1 MLTHLRVR
9 HFAIIDQLEVG
20 FGPGLNVV
28 TGETGA
34 GKSILVSALQLVLGA
49 KARPEMVRTGAERA
63 EVEALFDIR
72 EDAAARARLSA
83 MGLEEDEEI
92 VVRRV
97 VEAEGRTR
105 AYVNGKLATASQLA
119 ELASGLV
126 DISSQHQH
134 HTLADCSTHLGFL
147 DGFAGLGRERAEL
160 AEKWRAY
167 QAAKAAADDAEAAA
181 RARVD
186 REDLLR
192 FQLSEVEKL
201 APRPGEE
208 EELVEAIGRL
218 RHGASLA
225 GLTARAEEELY
236 SGEADLVGQL
246 GRLVTELEGAA
257 RIDAALEALVRQLDG
272 ARAEVEDVGRELGRY
287 TRGLRADPERLAEL
301 EERQH
306 QLKRLARKFGGTL
319 ADALA
324 FRLQANAELAAL
336 GGAEGR
342 AEELRRAA
350 DAALAAVTDLARVV
364 SARRRAEAARLGAA
378 ITDELASLG
387 MGEARVEVEVAREE
401 RPGEVVVDGAR
412 LGATGFDRVEFLIA
426 TNRGEAP
433 RPLRKVA
440 SGGELSR
447 ALLAL
452 KRTLAAQGPVGLYV
466 FDEVDTGV
474 GGAVAEVIGRK
485 LHEVSRH
492 HQVLCITHLAQI
504 AVYADTHFQ
513 VRKEVVDDR
522 TRSAVRPLSAAER
535 DEEIARMVGG
545 IHVGEATRR
554 AAMEMIRAAR
564 GGDRAVPGGEG
575 ARRSRRREVAMD
587 ER

>member
-9 HFAIIDQLEVG
+9 RFAIIDQLEVG

-72 EDAAARARLSA
+72 DDAAARTRLAS
-83 MGLEEDEEI
+83 MGIDDEEL

-105 AYVNGKLATASQLA
+105 AYVNGKLATAAQLA

-134 HTLADCSTHLGFL
+134 HTLADAGTHLGFL
-147 DGFAGLGRERAEL
+147 DGFAGLGKERAEL
-160 AEKWRAY
+160 AERWRAWV
-167 QAAKAAADDAEAAA
+167 AAKNVADEADAAA
-181 RARVD
+181 RARGD

-192 FQLSEVEKL
+192 FQVSEIGKL
-201 APRPGEE
+201 APKPGEE
-208 EELVEAIGRL
+208 EALTEQIGRL
-218 RHGASLA
+218 RHGAQLA
-225 GLTARAEEELY
+225 GLTTRAEEVLY

-246 GRLVTELEGAA
+246 TRVVADLESGA
-257 RIDAALEALVRQLDG
+257 RVDPALEPLARQLDG

-287 TRGLRADPERLAEL
+287 TRTLRADPERLAEL
-301 EERQH
+301 EERLH
-306 QLKRLARKFGGTL
+306 QVRRLARKFGGTL
-319 ADALA
+319 VEVLA
-324 FRLQANAELAAL
+324 YQAAATAELEAL
-336 GGAEGR
+336 GGAEER
-342 AEELRRAA
+342 AGALRAA
-350 DAALAAVTDLARVV
+350 AGSALAEVTTLARAV
-364 SARRRAEAARLGAA
+364 SSRRHAEAARLGAA
-378 ITDELASLG
+378 ITEELSSLG
-387 MGEARVEVEVAREE
+387 MGEARVEVAVALEE
-401 RPGEVVVDGAR
+401 RPGEVLVDGGR

-426 TNRGEAP
+426 TNRGESP

-447 ALLAL
+447 SLLAL
-452 KRTLAAQGPVGLYV
+452 KRVLASQGPVGLYV
-466 FDEVDTGV
+466 FDEVDSGV

-485 LHEVSRH
+485 LHEVSQH

-513 VRKEVVDDR
+513 VHKEVVEDR
-522 TRSAVRPLSAAER
+522 TRSAVRLLSPAER
-535 DEEIARMVGG
+535 DGEIARMVGG
-545 IHVGEATRR
+545 IHVGDATRR
-554 AAMEMIRAAR
+554 AAAEMIRAAR
-564 GGDRAVPGGEG
+564 GEQAGDKG
-575 ARRSRRREVAMD
+575 
-587 ER
+587 

>member
-9 HFAIIDQLEVG
+9 RFAIIDQLEVG

-49 KARPEMVRTGAERA
+49 RGRPEMVRTGAERA

-72 EDAAARARLSA
+72 DDPAARARLA
-83 MGLEEDEEI
+83 EMGIEDDEL

-105 AYVNGKLATASQLA
+105 AYVNGKLATAAQL
-119 ELASGLV
+119 ESLAGGLV

-134 HTLADCSTHLGFL
+134 HTLADASTHLGFL
-147 DGFAGLGRERAEL
+147 DGFAGLGRQRDAVG
-160 AEKWRAY
+160 AGWKAWV
-167 QAAKAAADDAEAAA
+167 AARTAADDADAAA
-181 RARVD
+181 RARGD

-192 FQLSEVEKL
+192 FQLSEIDRL

-208 EELVEAIGRL
+208 ELLADQIGRL
-218 RHGASLA
+218 RHGAQLA
-225 GLTARAEEELY
+225 GLTTRAEEALY
-236 SGEADLVGQL
+236 SGEVDLNGQLARVVADLEQ
-246 GRLVTELEGAA
+246 GA
-257 RIDAALEALVRQLDG
+257 RVDAALAPLARQLDA

-287 TRGLRADPERLAEL
+287 ARGLRADPERLAEL

-306 QLKRLARKFGGTL
+306 QLRRLARKFGGTL
-319 ADALA
+319 DAVLAHRAAAQEELDALDG
-324 FRLQANAELAAL
+324 AEERAGALRATAAAAL
-336 GGAEGR
+336 
-342 AEELRRAA
+342 
-350 DAALAAVTDLARVV
+350 DAVTALARALST
-364 SARRRAEAARLGAA
+364 RRHAEAAKLGLA
-378 ITDELASLG
+378 ITEELASLG
-387 MGEARVEVEVAREE
+387 MGEARVEVEVAHEE
-401 RPGEVVVDGAR
+401 RPGDVTIDGAR

-452 KRTLAAQGPVGLYV
+452 KRVLAAQGPVGLYV

-485 LHEVSRH
+485 LSEVARH

-522 TRSAVRPLSAAER
+522 TRSAVRLLAPVER
-535 DEEIARMVGG
+535 DEEIARMLGG
-545 IHVGEATRR
+545 LHVGEATRS
-554 AAMEMIRAAR
+554 AAAEMIRAAR
-564 GGDRAVPGGEG
+564 GG
-575 ARRSRRREVAMD
+575 
-587 ER
+587 

>member
-1 MLTHLRVR
+1 VLTHLRVR
-9 HFAIIDQLEVG
+9 RFAIIDQLEVG

-72 EDAAARARLSA
+72 QDMAARARLSA
-83 MGLEEDEEI
+83 MGLEDDEEL

-105 AYVNGKLATASQLA
+105 AYVNGKLATAAQLG
-119 ELASGLV
+119 ELAAGLV

-134 HTLADCSTHLGFL
+134 HTLADATTHLGFL
-147 DGFAGLGRERAEL
+147 DGFAGLGAERAAL
-160 AEKWRAY
+160 AEKWRAWVAAR
-167 QAAKAAADDAEAAA
+167 QAAEAAEAAA
-181 RARVD
+181 RSRGD
-186 REDLLR
+186 REDYLR
-192 FQLSEVEKL
+192 FQLAEVEKL
-201 APRPGEE
+201 APRVGED
-208 EELVEAIGRL
+208 EELAEFIARL
-218 RHGASLA
+218 RHGAQLA
-225 GLTARAEEELY
+225 GLTGRAEEALY

-246 GRLVTELEGAA
+246 ARIVADLEAGA
-257 RIDAALEALVRQLDG
+257 RIDAALEPLAAQLEG
-272 ARAEVEDVGRELGRY
+272 ARAEVEDVGRALGKY
-287 TRGLRADPERLAEL
+287 ARGLRADPERLAEM

-306 QLKRLARKFGGTL
+306 QLKRLARKFGTL
-319 ADALA
+319 AEAVA
-324 FRLQANAELAAL
+324 FRQRGQAELATLA
-336 GGAEGR
+336 GADDR
-342 AEELRRAA
+342 AEEMREAAARAL
-350 DAALAAVTDLARVV
+350 DDMAALARVV
-364 SARRRAEAARLGAA
+364 SARRKAEAARLGAS

-387 MGEARVEVEVAREE
+387 MGSARVEVEVAREE
-401 RPGEVVVDGAR
+401 RPGDVTVDGAR

-426 TNRGEAP
+426 TNRGESP

-492 HQVLCITHLAQI
+492 HQVLCITHLPQI
-504 AVYADTHFQ
+504 AAYADTHFQ

-522 TRSAVRPLSAAER
+522 TRSGVRLLSDAER
-535 DEEIARMVGG
+535 HEEIARMLGG

-554 AAMEMIRAAR
+554 AAEEMM
-564 GGDRAVPGGEG
+564 
-575 ARRSRRREVAMD
+575 RSAKGV
-587 ER
+587 

>member
-9 HFAIIDQLEVG
+9 HFAIIDKLEVG

-72 EDAAARARLSA
+72 DDAAARARLAA
-83 MGLEEDEEI
+83 MGLEDDEEL
-92 VVRRV
+92 VVRRI

-105 AYVNGKLATASQLA
+105 AYVNGKLATAAQLA
-119 ELASGLV
+119 ELAAGLV

-134 HTLADCSTHLGFL
+134 HTLADPSTHLGFL
-147 DGFAGLGRERAEL
+147 DGFAGLARERAEL
-160 AEKWRAY
+160 ADRWRAY
-167 QAAKAAADDAEAAA
+167 VAARAAAEAADQAA
-181 RARVD
+181 RARGD

-192 FQLSEVEKL
+192 FQLSEIEKL
-201 APRPGEE
+201 APRAGEE
-208 EELVEAIGRL
+208 AELADAIARL
-218 RHGASLA
+218 RHGAQLA
-225 GLTARAEEELY
+225 GITTRAEEALY
-236 SGEADLVGQL
+236 SGEADVVGQL
-246 GRLVTELEGAA
+246 GRVVADLESGARLDPA
-257 RIDAALEALVRQLDG
+257 LDALARQLEG
-272 ARAEVEDVGRELGRY
+272 ARAEVEDVARELGRY
-287 TRGLRADPERLAEL
+287 ARGLRADPDRLAEM

-306 QLKRLARKFGGTL
+306 QLRRLARKYGGTL
-319 ADALA
+319 EDALA
-324 FRLQANAELAAL
+324 FRAQAEAELAAL
-336 GGAEGR
+336 GGAEER
-342 AEELRRAA
+342 AEELRAA
-350 DAALAAVTDLARVV
+350 AEAALRQVTQLAREV
-364 SARRRAEAARLGAA
+364 SARRKAEAARLGAA

-387 MGEARVEVEVAREE
+387 MGEARVEIEVAREE
-401 RPGEVVVDGAR
+401 RPGEITVDGAR

-513 VRKEVVDDR
+513 VRKEVVDER
-522 TRSAVRPLSAAER
+522 TRSAVRLLSTPER
-535 DEEIARMVGG
+535 DEEIARMLGG
-545 IHVGEATRR
+545 IHVGEATRL
-554 AAMEMIRAAR
+554 AAAEMIRAAR
-564 GGDRAVPGGEG
+564 A
-575 ARRSRRREVAMD
+575 
-587 ER
+587 

>member
-9 HFAIIDQLEVG
+9 RFAIIDQLEVA

-72 EDAAARARLSA
+72 EDGAARSRLLA
-83 MGLEEDEEI
+83 MGIEDEEL

-105 AYVNGKLATASQLA
+105 AYVNGKLATAAQLA
-119 ELASGLV
+119 ELAAGLV

-134 HTLADCSTHLGFL
+134 HTLADSGTHLGFL

-160 AEKWRAY
+160 AERWRTWV
-167 QAAKAAADDAEAAA
+167 AARTLADEADAAA
-181 RARVD
+181 RARGD

-192 FQLSEVEKL
+192 FQLSEIGKL
-201 APRPGEE
+201 APKPGEE
-208 EELVEAIGRL
+208 ELLAEQIGRL
-218 RHGASLA
+218 RHGAQLA
-225 GLTARAEEELY
+225 GLTTRAEEALY
-236 SGEADLVGQL
+236 SGEADVVGQL
-246 GRLVTELEGAA
+246 GRIVADLESGA
-257 RIDAALEALVRQLDG
+257 RVDPALAPLAEQLAG

-287 TRGLRADPERLAEL
+287 GRTLRADPERLAEL

-306 QLKRLARKFGGTL
+306 QLRRLARKFGGTL
-319 ADALA
+319 TEALA
-324 FRLQANAELAAL
+324 YREVAQAELDAL
-336 GGAEGR
+336 GGAEER
-342 AEELRRAA
+342 AGVLRAAA
-350 DAALAAVTDLARVV
+350 DAALAEVTVLARAI
-364 SARRRAEAARLGAA
+364 SARRHAEAAQLGAA
-378 ITDELASLG
+378 ITEELASLG
-387 MGEARVEVEVAREE
+387 MGEARVEVAVAVEE
-401 RPGEVVVDGAR
+401 RPGEVLVDGGR

-452 KRTLAAQGPVGLYV
+452 KRVLAAQGPVGLYV

-485 LHEVSRH
+485 LHEVSQH

-522 TRSAVRPLSAAER
+522 TRSAVRLLTAGER
-535 DEEIARMVGG
+535 DDEVARMVGG
-545 IHVGEATRR
+545 IHVGEGTRR
-554 AAMEMIRAAR
+554 AAREMIRAAR
-564 GGDRAVPGGEG
+564 GEQGGDHGGDNG
-575 ARRSRRREVAMD
+575 
-587 ER
+587 

>member
-9 HFAIIDQLEVG
+9 RFAIIDQLEVG

-63 EVEALFDIR
+63 EVEALFDLR
-72 EDAAARARLSA
+72 DDPAARSRLEQ
-83 MGLEEDEEI
+83 MGIDDEEL

-105 AYVNGKLATASQLA
+105 AYVNGKLATAAQL
-119 ELASGLV
+119 ESLASGLV

-134 HTLADCSTHLGFL
+134 HTLADPTTHLGFL
-147 DGFAGLGRERAEL
+147 DGFAGLGAAREAMTTG
-160 AEKWRAY
+160 WRAWT
-167 QAAKAAADDAEAAA
+167 AARAAADEAESAA

-192 FQLSEVEKL
+192 FQLAEIDKL
-201 APRPGEE
+201 APVPGEE
-208 EELVEAIGRL
+208 EELGVQVARL
-218 RHGASLA
+218 RHAAQLA
-225 GLTARAEEELY
+225 GLTGRAEESLY
-236 SGEADLVGQL
+236 SGENDVCSLLARVVGEL
-246 GRLVTELEGAA
+246 DGGARL
-257 RIDAALEALVRQLDG
+257 DPALAPLARQLDA
-272 ARAEVEDVGRELGRY
+272 ARAEAEDVARVLGRY
-287 TRGLRADPERLAEL
+287 TRGMRADPERLARL

-306 QLKRLARKFGGTL
+306 ALRRLARKFGGTL
-319 ADALA
+319 ESAELHREAAAQALA
-324 FRLQANAELAAL
+324 DL
-336 GGAEGR
+336 GGAEER
-342 AEELRRAA
+342 AGVLRAVASRCLEEVT
-350 DAALAAVTDLARVV
+350 AV
-364 SARRRAEAARLGAA
+364 ARRLSQRRQEEAARLGAA

-387 MGEARVEVEVAREE
+387 MGEARVEVAVDREE

-452 KRTLAAQGPVGLYV
+452 KRVLAAQGPVGLYV

-513 VRKEVVDDR
+513 VRKEVVEDR
-522 TRSAVRPLSAAER
+522 TRSVVRPLGPAER
-535 DEEIARMVGG
+535 DEEIARMLGG
-545 IHVGEATRR
+545 LVVGEATRR
-554 AAMEMIRAAR
+554 AAAEMIQAAR
-564 GGDRAVPGGEG
+564 GG
-575 ARRSRRREVAMD
+575 
-587 ER
+587 

>member
-9 HFAIIDQLEVG
+9 RFAIIDQLEVA
-20 FGPGLNVV
+20 FGAGLNVV

-72 EDAAARARLSA
+72 DDGSARARLAA
-83 MGLEEDEEI
+83 MGIEDDEL

-105 AYVNGKLATASQLA
+105 AYVNGKLATAAQLA
-119 ELASGLV
+119 ELAAGLV

-134 HTLADCSTHLGFL
+134 HTLADAGTHLGFL
-147 DGFAGLGRERAEL
+147 DGFAGLGKERVEL
-160 AEKWRAY
+160 AERWRAWV
-167 QAAKAAADDAEAAA
+167 AARNAADEADAAA
-181 RARVD
+181 RARGD

-192 FQLSEVEKL
+192 FQLSEIDKL
-201 APRPGEE
+201 APKAGEE
-208 EELVEAIGRL
+208 EGLNEQIGRL
-218 RHGASLA
+218 RHGAQLA
-225 GLTARAEEELY
+225 GLTTRAEEALY
-236 SGEADLVGQL
+236 SGEADIVGQL
-246 GRLVTELEGAA
+246 TRVVADLESGS
-257 RIDAALEALVRQLDG
+257 RVDPALAPLARQLDG

-287 TRGLRADPERLAEL
+287 GRTLRADPERLAEL
-301 EERQH
+301 EERLH
-306 QLKRLARKFGGTL
+306 QLRRLARKFGGTL
-319 ADALA
+319 AEVLVYRATA
-324 FRLQANAELAAL
+324 AAELAAL
-336 GGAEGR
+336 GGAEER
-342 AEELRRAA
+342 AGALRSAA
-350 DAALAAVTDLARVV
+350 EAALADVTTLARAM
-364 SARRRAEAARLGAA
+364 SARRHAEAARLGAA
-378 ITDELASLG
+378 ITDELSSLG
-387 MGEARVEVEVAREE
+387 MGEARVEVAVALEE
-401 RPGEVVVDGAR
+401 RPGEVLVDGGR

-452 KRTLAAQGPVGLYV
+452 KRVLASQGPVGLYV

-485 LHEVSRH
+485 LHEVSQH

-513 VRKEVVDDR
+513 VRKEVFEDR
-522 TRSAVRPLSAAER
+522 TRSAVRLLSPTER
-535 DEEIARMVGG
+535 DDEIARMVGG
-545 IHVGEATRR
+545 IHVGEATRL
-554 AAMEMIRAAR
+554 AAAEMIRAAR
-564 GGDRAVPGGEG
+564 GEGGRGDKA
-575 ARRSRRREVAMD
+575 
-587 ER
+587 

>member
-1 MLTHLRVR
+1 MLTQLRVR
-9 HFAIIDQLEVG
+9 RFAIIDQLEVE

-72 EDAAARARLSA
+72 DDRSARERLAA
-83 MGLEEDEEI
+83 MGLEDEEL

-105 AYVNGKLATASQLA
+105 AYVNGKLATAAQLA
-119 ELASGLV
+119 ALATGLV

-134 HTLADCSTHLGFL
+134 HTLGDPTTHLGFL
-147 DGFAGLGRERAEL
+147 DGFAGLGAERIEL
-160 AEKWRAY
+160 ATLWRAF
-167 QAAKAAADDAEAAA
+167 QDARTSAEEAVMIA
-181 RARVD
+181 RARGD

-192 FQLSEVEKL
+192 FQLSEIEKL
-201 APRPGEE
+201 APRPNEE
-208 EELVEAIGRL
+208 EELVEQIARL
-218 RHGASLA
+218 RHGAQLISL
-225 GLTARAEEELY
+225 TTRADEALY

-246 GRLVTELEGAA
+246 ARVVSDLDAGARL
-257 RIDAALEALVRQLDG
+257 DPALAPLARQLEG

-287 TRGLRADPERLAEL
+287 ARNVRADPERLGEL

-306 QLKRLARKFGGTL
+306 NLRRLARKFGGSLQTALDWRVHADTELAGLVGAEERVGQTAAAAAAALERVTTL
-319 ADALA
+319 A
-324 FRLQANAELAAL
+324 
-336 GGAEGR
+336 
-342 AEELRRAA
+342 RRM
-350 DAALAAVTDLARVV
+350 
-364 SARRRAEAARLGAA
+364 SARRHAEATRLGAS
-378 ITDELASLG
+378 ITEELASLG
-387 MGEARVEVEVAREE
+387 MGEARVEVDVAHED
-401 RPGEVVVDGAR
+401 RPGEVTVDGAR

-485 LHEVSRH
+485 LNEVARH
-492 HQVLCITHLAQI
+492 HQVLCITHLPQI

-522 TRSAVRPLSAAER
+522 TRSAVRPLGKAER
-535 DEEIARMVGG
+535 DEEIARMLGG

-554 AAMEMIRAAR
+554 AAAEMIRAAK
-564 GGDRAVPGGEG
+564 G
-575 ARRSRRREVAMD
+575 
-587 ER
+587 